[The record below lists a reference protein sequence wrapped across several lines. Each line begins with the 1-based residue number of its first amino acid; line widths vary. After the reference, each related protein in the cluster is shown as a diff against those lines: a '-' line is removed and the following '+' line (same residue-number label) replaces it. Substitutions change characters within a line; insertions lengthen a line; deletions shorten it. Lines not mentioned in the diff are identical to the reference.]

1 MKYGNILVGVGYY
14 EQGVIIETTKINE
27 PSKEKMNKEC
37 VIEGTGK
44 GASCLNRKTKIVIGR
59 KVGNPLS

>member
-1 MKYGNILVGVGYY
+1 MKYDENRGVGYY

-37 VIEGTGK
+37 VMEGTQGK
-44 GASCLNRKTKIVIGR
+44 RLPV
-59 KVGNPLS
+59 

>member
-1 MKYGNILVGVGYY
+1 MCVMKYGNTLVSVGYY

-37 VIEGTGK
+37 VIEGTQEK
-44 GASCLNRKTKIVIGR
+44 GLPV
-59 KVGNPLS
+59 